1 MTSLERAERDLRLAS
16 EAGATTIEYVLVLS
30 FMASISIFATIW
42 LVAVL
47 QNTVALLAIKIALF
61 LTGFP

>member
-1 MTSLERAERDLRLAS
+1 MTREGRVQRDLRLTS

-42 LVAVL
+42 LIAVL
-47 QNTVALLAIKIALF
+47 QNMVAILAIKIALF